1 MIARGIFP
9 RDKRGSM
16 KYIVILGDGM
26 ADYKRG
32 PLGEHTPLE
41 LAHKPHMDELAKM
54 GSVGLIRTVDPG
66 MKPGSD
72 VANLSVIGYDP
83 RVCYTGRSPLEA
95 LSIGVPFTFDD
106 TVFRVNLVTLGDS
119 EDGSFEKL
127 KMLDYSAGEI
137 STAEAHELMA
147 AIDTALSDGKTTY
160 HGGTSYR
167 NCAILHDGKCA
178 VEFTPPHDISGKVI
192 ADYLPQGEGADYYA
206 DAIKKSMEILKDHP
220 VNQAR
225 VAAGKNPATA
235 IWFWGKGTKP
245 QLEDFRKKYGLRA
258 AMISAVDLLKG
269 IAKGANMDVIE
280 VPGATGTLSSN
291 FVGKANACL
300 KALDDHDYVYV
311 HMEAP
316 DECGH
321 QGDAQGKIK
330 AVEKVDEVL
339 GIVLDGLKKRGEDYC
354 IAVLP
359 DHATPLV
366 VRTHTSEPIPFI
378 VYRSDRPAHCGIAY
392 TEEEAQKGLY
402 LDNGRAL
409 INFMLNG

>member
-1 MIARGIFP
+1 
-9 RDKRGSM
+9 M

-32 PLGEHTPLE
+32 PLGLSTPLE
-41 LAHKPHMDELAKM
+41 LAKKPHMDELASL
-54 GSVGLIRTVDPG
+54 GTVGLIRTVDPG

-83 RVCYTGRSPLEA
+83 TVCYTGRSPLEA

-119 EDGSFEKL
+119 EDGTFERM

-137 STAEAHELMA
+137 STEEGHALMKS
-147 AIDTALSDGKTTY
+147 IHDALSDGKITY

-167 NCAILHDGKCA
+167 NCAILHDGQCA
-178 VEFTPPHDISGKVI
+178 VEFTPPHDISAKEIG
-192 ADYLPQGEGADYYA
+192 DYLPKGEGSDLYREI
-206 DAIKKSMEILKDHP
+206 IKKSMDVLKDHP
-220 VNQAR
+220 VNKAR
-225 VAAGKNPATA
+225 IASGKNPATA
-235 IWFWGKGTKP
+235 IWFWGRGTKP
-245 QLEDFRKKYGLRA
+245 QLEDFRQKYGLKG

-280 VPGATGTLSSN
+280 VPGATGTLKSN
-291 FVGKANACL
+291 FVGKAQACL

-339 GIVLDGLKKRGEDYC
+339 GIVWEGLKKRGEDYC

-366 VRTHTSEPIPFI
+366 VRTHTSEPIPYI
-378 VYRSDRPAHCGIAY
+378 VYNSARPTRSGIKY
-392 TEEEAQKGLY
+392 TEEEAQKGLF
-402 LDNGRAL
+402 LSNGRAL
-409 INFMLNG
+409 IQYMLKS